1 MNPPGPDQPAP
12 WAEATQAAALLAIDP
27 VGLGGAVL
35 RAMPGPVRD
44 AWLAL
49 LRGMLPAA
57 TPWRRVPLAVGDSRL
72 LGGLDLTATLAAG
85 RPVAERGLLAEA
97 DGGVLLLAMAERVT
111 ANTAAHL
118 AAALDTGEA
127 VAERDGLALRAPA
140 RVAVVAL
147 DEGLAPDEVPPA
159 ALLERLAFRLNLH
172 PIGPREMLGEPP
184 DAAAIAAARAR
195 LPGIRTDES
204 ILEALCGTALA
215 FGIGTLRAP
224 VLALRVAQAAAALAG
239 RDAVTEADA
248 ALAARLVLGPRVLT
262 LPAEAPPPPE
272 PGEADAGDEPQDQG
286 PEQDQTQDQQAEPP
300 PEQPP
305 DSGEDELPDPQTLQ
319 DMILAAAAAAVP
331 ANLLAGLKLGA
342 VSGSRTPG
350 KAGAQKASPRRGRP
364 IGVRVGEPRGGAR
377 LALVETLRAAAPWQ
391 RLRGRDGARIEVRRD
406 DLRIRR
412 FRQRSETAT
421 IFAVD
426 ASGSAALNR
435 LAEAKGAVELLLADC
450 YVRRDKVALLAF
462 RGKGAEL
469 LLPPT
474 SSLVRAKRSL
484 AGLPG
489 GGGTPVAAAL
499 DAALVLADAVR
510 RKGQTPLLVMLTDG
524 RANVGRDGLGGRARA
539 EAEALEAAR
548 ALRAARVAC
557 ILVDVSP
564 RPAEAGRKLAAEMG
578 AKYLAL
584 PYADAA
590 TLSRA
595 VQAEAA

>member
-1 MNPPGPDQPAP
+1 VTAPGPDESAP
-12 WAEATQAAALLAIDP
+12 WAEASHAAALLAIDP
-27 VGLGGAVL
+27 VGLGGASL

-49 LRGMLPAA
+49 LRGLLPAGA
-57 TPWRRVPLAVGDSRL
+57 PWRRVPLSVGDSRL
-72 LGGLDLTATLAAG
+72 LGGLDLTATLQSG

-127 VAERDGLALRAPA
+127 MAERDGLALRSPA
-140 RVAVVAL
+140 RLAVVAL
-147 DEGLAPDEVPPA
+147 DEGLAPEEAPPA
-159 ALLERLAFRLNLH
+159 ALLERLAFRLDLH
-172 PIGPREMLGEPP
+172 
-184 DAAAIAAARAR
+184 AIAPRDAVGEAVGGMPDVATARAL
-195 LPGIRTDES
+195 LPSVTAGDD

-215 FGIGTLRAP
+215 LGIGTLRAP
-224 VLALRVAQAAAALAG
+224 VLALRAAKAAAALAG
-239 RDAVTEADA
+239 RDSVTEEDA
-248 ALAARLVLGPRVLT
+248 ALAARLVLGPRALM
-262 LPAEAPPPPE
+262 LPAEDPAPQEPQAEEQDPAPE
-272 PGEADAGDEPQDQG
+272 P
-286 PEQDQTQDQQAEPP
+286 
-300 PEQPP
+300 PP
-305 DSGEDELPDPQTLQ
+305 DSGEEDELPDPQALQ

-331 ANLLAGLKLGA
+331 AHLLDGLKLGEA
-342 VSGSRTPG
+342 GRSRTPG

-364 IGVRVGEPRGGAR
+364 IGVRAGEPRGGAR

-391 RLRGRDGARIEVRRD
+391 RLRGRSGSRIEVRKD

-426 ASGSAALNR
+426 ASGSAALHR
-435 LAEAKGAVELLLADC
+435 LGEAKGAVELLLADC

-462 RGKGAEL
+462 RGTGAEL

-499 DAALVLADAVR
+499 DAALALADAVR

-524 RANVGRDGLGGRARA
+524 RANVARDGGGGRARA

-557 ILVDVSP
+557 VLVDVSP
-564 RPAEAGRKLAAEMG
+564 RPAETGRKLAAEMG

-595 VQAEAA
+595 VRAEAA

>member
-1 MNPPGPDQPAP
+1 MTTPGPDDPAP
-12 WAEATQAAALLAIDP
+12 WAEAMQAAALLAIDP
-27 VGLGGAVL
+27 AGLGGASL

-49 LRGMLPAA
+49 LRGMLPPGA
-57 TPWRRVPLAVGDSRL
+57 PWRRVPLAVGDSRL
-72 LGGLDLTATLAAG
+72 LGGLDLTATLSAG

-118 AAALDTGEA
+118 AMALDTGEA

-140 RVAVVAL
+140 RLAVVAL
-147 DEGLAPDEVPPA
+147 DEGLAPEEAPPA
-159 ALLERLAFRLNLH
+159 ALLERLAFRLDLH
-172 PIGPREMLGEPP
+172 AVPPRDAVGKVP
-184 DAAAIAAARAR
+184 DLAAAWAL
-195 LPGIRTDES
+195 LPAVTAGDD

-215 FGIGTLRAP
+215 LGIGTLRAP
-224 VLALRVAQAAAALAG
+224 VLALRAARAAAALAG
-239 RDAVTEADA
+239 RDAVTEEDA
-248 ALAARLVLGPRVLT
+248 ALAARLVLGPRALV
-262 LPAEAPPPPE
+262 LPAEAPAPE
-272 PGEADAGDEPQDQG
+272 EPQAESEE
-286 PEQDQTQDQQAEPP
+286 PAPEPP
-300 PEQPP
+300 PDPG
-305 DSGEDELPDPQTLQ
+305 DEDDLPDPQALQ

-331 ANLLAGLKLGA
+331 AHLLDGLKLA
-342 VSGSRTPG
+342 EAARSRTPG

-364 IGVRVGEPRGGAR
+364 IGTRAGEPRGGAR

-391 RLRGRDGARIEVRRD
+391 RLRGRSGARIEVRKE

-426 ASGSAALNR
+426 ASGSAALHR
-435 LAEAKGAVELLLADC
+435 LGEAKGAVELLLAGC

-462 RGKGAEL
+462 RGTAAKL

-499 DAALVLADAVR
+499 DAALALADAVR

-524 RANVGRDGLGGRARA
+524 RANVARDRAGGRARA

-548 ALRAARVAC
+548 ALRAARVAS

-564 RPAEAGRKLAAEMG
+564 RPAEAGRRLAAEMG

-595 VQAEAA
+595 VKAEAA

>member
-1 MNPPGPDQPAP
+1 MTAPGPDDSGP
-12 WAEATQAAALLAIDP
+12 WAAAMQAATLLAIDP
-27 VGLGGAVL
+27 RGLGGVSL

-49 LRGMLPAA
+49 LRGMLPAEA
-57 TPWRRVPLAVGDSRL
+57 PWRRVPLAVGDSRL
-72 LGGLDLTATLAAG
+72 LGGLDLTATLRSG

-97 DGGVLLLAMAERVT
+97 DGGVLLLAMAERVA

-127 VAERDGLALRAPA
+127 VAERDGLALRAAA
-140 RVAVVAL
+140 RLAVVAL
-147 DEGLAPDEVPPA
+147 DEGLAPEEAPPA
-159 ALLERLAFRLNLH
+159 ALLERLAFRLDLH
-172 PIGPREMLGEPP
+172 AVPPRDAVGEAP
-184 DAAAIAAARAR
+184 DLAAARAL
-195 LPGIRTDES
+195 LPAVTAGDD

-215 FGIGTLRAP
+215 LGIGSLRPP
-224 VLALRVAQAAAALAG
+224 VLALRAARAAAALAG

-248 ALAARLVLGPRVLT
+248 ALAARLVLGPRALMV
-262 LPAEAPPPPE
+262 PAEAPAPEEPQEEPGPEAEEPAPE
-272 PGEADAGDEPQDQG
+272 PPDQGEADD
-286 PEQDQTQDQQAEPP
+286 
-300 PEQPP
+300 
-305 DSGEDELPDPQTLQ
+305 LPDPQALQ

-331 ANLLAGLKLGA
+331 PHLLDGLKLGEA
-342 VSGSRTPG
+342 ARSRAPG

-364 IGVRVGEPRGGAR
+364 IGVRAGEPRGGAK

-391 RLRGRDGARIEVRRD
+391 RLRGRSGARIEVRPDADEPRRIEVRRD

-462 RGKGAEL
+462 RGTGAEL

-489 GGGTPVAAAL
+489 GGGTPVASAL
-499 DAALVLADAVR
+499 DAALALADAVR

-524 RANVGRDGLGGRARA
+524 RANVARDGAGGRARA

-557 ILVDVSP
+557 VLVDVSP
-564 RPAEAGRKLAAEMG
+564 RPAEAGRRLAAEMG

-595 VQAEAA
+595 VKAEAA

>member
-1 MNPPGPDQPAP
+1 M
-12 WAEATQAAALLAIDP
+12 QAAALLAIDP
-27 VGLGGAVL
+27 AGLGGASL

-49 LRGMLPAA
+49 LRGLLPAG

-72 LGGLDLTATLAAG
+72 LGGLDLTATLQSG

-97 DGGVLLLAMAERVT
+97 DGGVLVLAMAERVT

-118 AAALDTGEA
+118 AMALDTGEA
-127 VAERDGLALRAPA
+127 IAERDGLALRAPA
-140 RVAVVAL
+140 RLAVVAL
-147 DEGLAPDEVPPA
+147 DEGLAPEEAPPA
-159 ALLERLAFRLNLH
+159 ALLERLAFRLDLH
-172 PIGPREMLGEPP
+172 AIAPREAEGEAP
-184 DAAAIAAARAR
+184 DVAAARAR
-195 LPGIRTDES
+195 LPAVTAGDD
-204 ILEALCGTALA
+204 ILVALCGTALA
-215 FGIGTLRAP
+215 LGIGTLRAP
-224 VLALRVAQAAAALAG
+224 VLALRAARAAAALAG
-239 RDAVTEADA
+239 RDAVTEDDA
-248 ALAARLVLGPRVLT
+248 ALAARLVLGPRALV
-262 LPAEAPPPPE
+262 LPAEAPAEE
-272 PGEADAGDEPQDQG
+272 PGSEA
-286 PEQDQTQDQQAEPP
+286 EQPAPEPP
-300 PEQPP
+300 PDP
-305 DSGEDELPDPQTLQ
+305 GEEDDLPDPQALQ

-331 ANLLAGLKLGA
+331 AHLLDGLKLGEA
-342 VSGSRTPG
+342 ARSRTPG

-364 IGVRVGEPRGGAR
+364 IGVRAGEPRGGAR

-391 RLRGRDGARIEVRRD
+391 RLRRRSAAPIAARPGEDMPRRIEIRPGEDTPRRIEIRRE

-426 ASGSAALNR
+426 ASGSAALHR
-435 LAEAKGAVELLLADC
+435 LGEAKGAVELLLADC

-462 RGKGAEL
+462 RGTGAEL

-499 DAALVLADAVR
+499 DAALALADAVR

-524 RANVGRDGLGGRARA
+524 RANVARDGAGGRARA

-557 ILVDVSP
+557 VLVDVSP
-564 RPAEAGRKLAAEMG
+564 RPAEAGRRLAAEMG

-595 VQAEAA
+595 VKAEAA

>member
-1 MNPPGPDQPAP
+1 VNPTAVDESAP
-12 WAEATQAAALLAIDP
+12 WAAAMQAAALLAIDP
-27 VGLGGAVL
+27 VGLGGASL

-49 LRGMLPAA
+49 LRGLLPAGA
-57 TPWRRVPLAVGDSRL
+57 PWRRVPLAVGDSRL
-72 LGGLDLTATLAAG
+72 LGGLDLTATLQSG

-118 AAALDTGEA
+118 AVALDTGEA
-127 VAERDGLALRAPA
+127 IAERDGLALRAAA
-140 RVAVVAL
+140 RLAVVAL
-147 DEGLAPDEVPPA
+147 DEGLAPEEAPPA
-159 ALLERLAFRLNLH
+159 ALLERLAFRLDLH
-172 PIGPREMLGEPP
+172 PIAPRDALGEVP
-184 DAAAIAAARAR
+184 DIAAARAL
-195 LPGIRTDES
+195 LPSVTAGDD

-215 FGIGTLRAP
+215 LGIGTLRAP
-224 VLALRVAQAAAALAG
+224 VLALRAAKAAAALAG

-248 ALAARLVLGPRVLT
+248 ALAARLVLGPRALT
-262 LPAEAPPPPE
+262 LPAEAPAPE
-272 PGEADAGDEPQDQG
+272 EPQEE
-286 PEQDQTQDQQAEPP
+286 PRRESEEPAPEPP
-300 PEQPP
+300 PE
-305 DSGEDELPDPQTLQ
+305 SGEEDELPDPQALQ
-319 DMILAAAAAAVP
+319 DMILAAAAAAMP
-331 ANLLAGLKLGA
+331 AHLLDGLKLGEA
-342 VSGSRTPG
+342 ARSRTPG

-364 IGVRVGEPRGGAR
+364 IGVRAGEPRGGAR

-391 RLRGRDGARIEVRRD
+391 RLRGRSGARIEVRKE

-426 ASGSAALNR
+426 ASGSAALHR
-435 LAEAKGAVELLLADC
+435 LGEAKGAVELLLADC

-462 RGKGAEL
+462 RGTAAEL

-474 SSLVRAKRSL
+474 GSLVRAKRSL

-499 DAALVLADAVR
+499 DAALALADAVR

-524 RANVGRDGLGGRARA
+524 RANVARDGAGGRARA

-557 ILVDVSP
+557 VLVDVSP

-595 VQAEAA
+595 VKAEAA